1 MMELVL
7 VELRHG
13 ALGVER
19 EEGRVGGV
27 DEEADQVAD
36 VVDAEDE
43 DVEDDEGQ
51 LGRAVDGG
59 DQGQEHEEGV
69 ADQEHLGALLLS
81 S

>member
-19 EEGRVGGV
+19 EEGGVGGV

-51 LGRAVDGG
+51 LC
-59 DQGQEHEEGV
+59 
-69 ADQEHLGALLLS
+69 
-81 S
+81 